1 MKLGLAGS
9 TLLVFWLVFVAT
21 AAPNIQENKTAAE
34 RSNSS
39 ETKEKRS
46 EENIMFGNQQNK
58 PSATTDDF
66 MKNSNKD
73 SESIGNEET
82 STSNTEGETDK
93 RSSGEKLLND
103 GEQNQKYN
111 SNKHLDVFGYLDTP
125 SVLSVTNPYGGE
137 PYGPEPDRTAG
148 SLLGTDVYDEYSQ
161 YRPYDYRDAIYRRK
175 RSYMRKRSLR
185 DNMEEMLD
193 VSRRFPRRAMRLKRH
208 TDVAQILKWLDALDQ
223 EKQYEVPYQE
233 QHPLSANEVDN
244 SEMAYSPDGGHL
256 SPFYSG
262 NYAYNTPDTDEEVI
276 EPEIMWNS
284 PYREIS
290 MARRSYPYPTDYRYF
305 MLPSQKRSSPT
316 SSFDDDGQWGQIIK
330 HHQLYDNSNSDDLE
344 RLYVLAN
351 LLSDEDSEREF
362 RYRRS
367 AYV

>member
-1 MKLGLAGS
+1 MKLRLAGS
-9 TLLVFWLVFVAT
+9 TLLVFWFVFVAT
-21 AAPNIQENKTAAE
+21 AAPNIQENKTVAE
-34 RSNSS
+34 KSNSS

-66 MKNSNKD
+66 PKNSNKD
-73 SESIGNEET
+73 GSESTDGEET
-82 STSNTEGETDK
+82 STSSTEEQTDK
-93 RSSGEKLLND
+93 RSDEEKLLSED
-103 GEQNQKYN
+103 EQDEKYN
-111 SNKHLDVFGYLDTP
+111 SNKNLDVFGYLDTP

-137 PYGPEPDRTAG
+137 PYGPEPDRTSG
-148 SLLGTDVYDEYSQ
+148 PLLGTDVYDEYSQ

-193 VSRRFPRRAMRLKRH
+193 VARRFPRRAMRLKRH
-208 TDVAQILKWLDALDQ
+208 TDVAQILKWLDALNQ

-233 QHPLSANEVDN
+233 QHPLTANEEEN
-244 SEMAYSPDGGHL
+244 SEMAYSPDSGPL
-256 SPFYSG
+256 PAFYSG
-262 NYAYNTPDTDEEVI
+262 SYAYNTPDTDEEVI
-276 EPEIMWNS
+276 EPEIMWKN

-305 MLPSQKRSSPT
+305 MLPSQKRSSPP
-316 SSFDDDGQWGQIIK
+316 SSFDDDGQWDQISK
-330 HHQLYDNSNSDDLE
+330 QLYDNGNSKDLE